1 MSGSTETEWNNS
13 EVSPSVS
20 PQADDYKRRARE
32 QWGANPCGTNAA
44 GDLQFGTREYFD
56 AIEDYRYKV
65 YAPWMKEAV
74 GFDRFRDKRLLE
86 IGFGTGTDLLQFA
99 RAGALVTGVDLTPR
113 SIEIAR
119 RRFAVYDQQ
128 GEFLIGDGENLS
140 FPDASFDVVYSF
152 GVLHHTPDTAR
163 AISEVHRVLRPG
175 GKAIVMLY
183 HRGSLAYWGGLIFK
197 QGILRGKL
205 LRSSVAEIMSRQVE
219 YGAEESRPLVKAYS
233 RDEAH
238 RLFRDFS
245 SCEISVNQLTRPE
258 LRPFGGILPE
268 PIFNWLAE
276 RFGWNLLINAT
287 R

>member
-1 MSGSTETEWNNS
+1 MSRLTDKGWASS
-13 EVSPSVS
+13 SVLL
-20 PQADDYKRRARE
+20 PADYKRRARE

-56 AIEDYRYKV
+56 AIEDYRYNV
-65 YAPWMKEAV
+65 YAPWMKKAV
-74 GFDRFRDKRLLE
+74 DFDRFRDKRLLE

-119 RRFAVYDQQ
+119 RRFDVFDQQ

-140 FPDASFDVVYSF
+140 FPDESFDAVYSF
-152 GVLHHTPDTAR
+152 GVLHHTPDTVR
-163 AISEVHRVLRPG
+163 AIREVHRVLRPG

-205 LRSSVAEIMSRQVE
+205 LRNSVAEIMSRQVE
-219 YGAEESRPLVKAYS
+219 YGSEESRPLVKAYS
-233 RDEAH
+233 RDEA
-238 RLFRDFS
+238 RKLFRDYS
-245 SCEISVNQLTRPE
+245 GCEISVNQLTRPE
-258 LRPFGGILPE
+258 LRPFGRAVPE
-268 PIFNWLAE
+268 PMFNWLAE
-276 RFGWNLLINAT
+276 HFGWNLLIEAT